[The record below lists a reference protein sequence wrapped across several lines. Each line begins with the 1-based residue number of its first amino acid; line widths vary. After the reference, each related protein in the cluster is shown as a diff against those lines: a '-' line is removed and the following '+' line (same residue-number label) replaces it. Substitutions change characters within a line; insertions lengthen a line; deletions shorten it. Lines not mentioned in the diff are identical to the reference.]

1 MTTTEDLVAR
11 LEAAMTQIQQAQ
23 SRAQQAEARC
33 TLANAVRVSLSLS
46 LSRCVARCWTRLS
59 MAEREPQLI
68 DWLYDG
74 LIERVD

>member
-33 TLANAVRVSLSLS
+33 TLANAVRLSLS
-46 LSRCVARCWTRLS
+46 LSRCIARCWTRLS
-59 MAEREPQLI
+59 MTNENLNSLI
-68 DWLYDG
+68 GCTMD
-74 LIERVD
+74 